1 MKNKKIVKPVTNKGQ
16 LFPFERNGLSSI
28 LFFQSIFV
36 PLDGSG
42 HAGHQLG
49 QSLLVNASLAQH
61 TESTANFSRRRTTH
75 CVYAD
80 TQKNCCSNYFF
91 FPIGNIFLK
100 LLVRFAKK
108 NCINLVRDLI
118 TAAVEDAAGLWALMG
133 RGGNRISVME
143 DRCPRNPNQ
152 PTGICRYNQDL
163 NRRQSLS
170 VPTPYPKHL

>member
-80 TQKNCCSNYFF
+80 TKKLLFKLFF
-91 FPIGNIFLK
+91 FSQLEIFFLNFYV
-100 LLVRFAKK
+100 LQKK